1 MHRYT
6 RFAISCVP
14 EPGSD
19 LAVLGKHWLG
29 WDVDTGT
36 ETALLKIDKLPRS
49 ALALTGRVRRY
60 GFQAPLMAPFRLAR
74 GHSPLD
80 LHHSARALAEHFSPI
95 QVEALRMARRRTGL
109 CLVPLDDTEALQ
121 RLATTVQGVFEEFSE
136 PNTQAKGL
144 GQTASP
150 KVIPHPSVLNR
161 PFEFQFRITN
171 AVPAAEMAAV
181 FAILR
186 PIMEPNLPRPF
197 VIRSLSLLG
206 EDPNGW
212 FRLVQRYP
220 LGGQAG
226 GYGTGYGMAPRL
238 TSVPRTW

>member
-49 ALALTGRVRRY
+49 PLALTGRVRRY
-60 GFQAPLMAPFRLAR
+60 GFQAPLIAPFRLAR

-80 LHHSARALAEHFSPI
+80 LHHSARALAENFSPI
-95 QVEALRMARRRTGL
+95 QVQALRMARRRTGL
-109 CLVPLDDTEALQ
+109 SLVPLDDTEELQ

-136 PNTQAKGL
+136 PNLQ
-144 GQTASP
+144 GQTKSP
-150 KVIPHPSVLNR
+150 KVIPHPSAQDS
-161 PFEFQFRITN
+161 PFELQFRITD

-220 LGGQAG
+220 LGGQASG
-226 GYGTGYGMAPRL
+226 MGARYGNAPRI
-238 TSVPRTW
+238 TGVPQTW